1 MILHLG
7 SQIIDHTY
15 LMRGLFIYLHLES
28 KAGKQGKKGRIRQIK
43 DEEKVKRSNI
53 CTQGGEVPGKR
64 LPEKY
69 INTGVWQTGQILGGG
84 GGNMVYSPIY
94 MYSLHIFCLSL

>member
-1 MILHLG
+1 
-7 SQIIDHTY
+7 
-15 LMRGLFIYLHLES
+15 MRGLFIYLHLES

-84 GGNMVYSPIY
+84 GIWFTVLYICTVYISSVYPCSHLEELVASPDE
-94 MYSLHIFCLSL
+94 MLL